1 MSHSETERPQKT
13 GRPKKRHALSTR
25 LWHWVNATSV
35 IILFMSGLNISNGHR
50 KLYWGEWGFSPDMA
64 WIHVTRFPG
73 WVTLPGHYSLAVA
86 RDWHVLFSL
95 IFMLSLVAFLMIA
108 IINGHFRRDLITRI
122 SEWKP
127 SNIWKEIIS
136 HLKLEFRQESGSR
149 YNFLQRAAYGSVI
162 FILLPLL
169 VLSGMAIS
177 PGMEAAWPWLN
188 DIFFGRQSARSIH
201 FICCFALLAF
211 FIVHIA
217 LVLMSG
223 PIRQIRDMI
232 FGGKRDEET

>member
-1 MSHSETERPQKT
+1 MSDQDMSAKHQKKRPE
-13 GRPKKRHALSTR
+13 KRHALSTR
-25 LWHWVNATSV
+25 LWHWINATSV
-35 IILFMSGLNISNGHR
+35 IILFMSGLTISNGHR
-50 KLYWGEWGFSPDMA
+50 KLYWGEWGFTPDMA
-64 WIHVTRFPG
+64 WLQVTRFPG
-73 WVTLPGHYSLAVA
+73 WITLPSTYNLALA

-95 IFMLSLVAFLMIA
+95 VFMLSLVAFLVIA
-108 IINGHFRRDLITRI
+108 VINGHFRRDIITRF

-127 SNIWKEIIS
+127 ASIGKEIVS
-136 HLKLEFRQESGSR
+136 HLKLEFRHESGSR

-188 DIFFGRQSARSIH
+188 DLFFGRQSARSIH
-201 FICCFALLAF
+201 FISCFALCAF
-211 FIVHIA
+211 FIVHIV

-232 FGGKRDEET
+232 TGGRRDEEA